1 MCPGPKPTPI
11 TITISAT
18 AAKPNDPT
26 LSDGLA
32 TSQPGKANEFKT
44 VVVPTQTIMFRVGG
58 DIAAIT
64 AVPEGPGSDI
74 FSTDP
79 LLSNN
84 WTGIIGADLGNNDTR
99 EYSICYTMK
108 GDATGTVYT
117 EDPKLQMKK

>member
-18 AAKPNDPT
+18 AAKPFPPSIT
-26 LSDGLA
+26 DGLNSA
-32 TSQPGKANEFKT
+32 PIGGDKNFTTA
-44 VVVPTQTIMFRVGG
+44 VVPGQSIMFRVAG

-64 AVPEGPGSDI
+64 AIPEGPGSDI

-84 WTGIIGADLGNNDTR
+84 WTGIIGTDVDGDDTR
-99 EYSICYTMK
+99 EYSITYVMK
-108 GDATGTVYT
+108 GDGATYTV
-117 EDPKLQMKK
+117 DPKLLMKK

>member
-1 MCPGPKPTPI
+1 MCPGKNPPPI

-18 AAKPNDPT
+18 AADPNNPT

-32 TSQPGKANEFKT
+32 TSQPGKAKEFKT
-44 VVVPTQTIMFRVGG
+44 IVVPTQNIMFRVGG

-84 WTGIIGADLGNNDTR
+84 WTGVIGDLPADDTR
-99 EYSICYTMK
+99 EYSISYTMK

>member
-18 AAKPNDPT
+18 AADPNNPT
-26 LSDGLA
+26 ISDGLA
-32 TSQPGKANEFKT
+32 SSQPGKVQDFKT
-44 VVVPTQTIMFRVGG
+44 IVVPTQTIMFRVGG

-64 AVPEGPGSDI
+64 AIPEGPGSDI

-84 WTGIIGADLGNNDTR
+84 WTGIIGSLPADDTR
-99 EYSICYTMK
+99 EYSISYTMK
-108 GDATGTVYT
+108 GDTTGKVYT
-117 EDPKLQMKK
+117 IDPKLQMKK